1 MINEEKV
8 IISNDINIGATIA
21 YRDKNEKRPLVLLIM
36 GTGTTDRDG
45 NSFGFKTNLYK
56 NLSPSKYS
64 IFSLNH
70 SIMEL

>member
-8 IISNDINIGATIA
+8 IISNDINLGATIA

-56 NLSPSKYS
+56 NLSDISNTQRLSPWLYPR
-64 IFSLNH
+64 
-70 SIMEL
+70 